1 MSSGSR
7 NDILGRL
14 IGMLVFL
21 VGVGLLVFVFM
32 HAFQMFSLKP
42 ADALGLRF
50 TGDPKKD
57 PLLSE
62 IGYRFGWIFVQ
73 VAFLFIMS
81 FAASLIS
88 QRGINLYFSA
98 MQGLPIDSL
107 QRRDRSAPS
116 PPPSPGIQAEPH
128 GEAS

>member
-1 MSSGSR
+1 MRSGSR
-7 NDILGRL
+7 SDILGRV

-98 MQGLPIDSL
+98 MQGLPTETV
-107 QRRDRSAPS
+107 QRDRNAPS
-116 PPPSPGIQAEPH
+116 PPTSPGIQAEPR